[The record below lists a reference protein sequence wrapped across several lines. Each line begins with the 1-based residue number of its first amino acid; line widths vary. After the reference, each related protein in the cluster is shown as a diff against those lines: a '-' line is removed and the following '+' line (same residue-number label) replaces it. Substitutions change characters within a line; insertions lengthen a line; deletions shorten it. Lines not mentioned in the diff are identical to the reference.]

1 MSDKEKDKPKGG
13 AEAKGDAPAEGAE
26 GGAKK
31 KGLPIKTI
39 GIVVAV
45 MALEAGALVM
55 FLGMGAPKEV
65 KAEEVHELHH
75 DDSNEVEEVAILE
88 EETFQNMQTGQ
99 VWVWG
104 MSVYA
109 QVKKK
114 NSEYVQG
121 VLEQR
126 AAEIREGISQ
136 IVGRSQHTQLKEP
149 DRQTLNRQISA
160 LLEKIVK
167 PDEDGKPRIEKLLI
181 PKCTGYPADF

>member
-1 MSDKEKDKPKGG
+1 MSDKEKEKPKGD
-13 AEAKGDAPAEGAE
+13 AKDAAGEGGDAAP
-26 GGAKK
+26 KK

-45 MALEAGALVM
+45 MALEAGALIGI
-55 FLGMGAPKEV
+55 LGMGAPKES
-65 KAEEVHELHH
+65 KAEETHELHQ
-75 DDSNEVEEVAILE
+75 DDSNEIEEVAILE
-88 EETFQNMQTGQ
+88 DEQFQNMQTGQ

-114 NSEYVQG
+114 NAEYVQG

-126 AAEIREGISQ
+126 SAEIREGISQ
-136 IVGRSQHTQLKEP
+136 IVGRAQHTQLKEP
-149 DRQTLNRQISA
+149 DRQTLNRQIVA
-160 LLEKIVK
+160 LLEKIIK
-167 PDEDGKPRIEKLLI
+167 PDEDGKPRVEKLLI